1 MKKIKHLMI
10 WMGLLL
16 CLVSCKDAM
25 ETIGLGGD
33 EIPAEGVV
41 LNINLPNFSEKQ
53 LGTRADASETESI
66 NKLTLLYYDSSSK
79 YLSKEDCTNQLTDA
93 NKQSNGSYSI
103 KANTPKEA
111 SYIQVVA
118 NADVTDAETVDLQD
132 ITKAAERTPS
142 LTQPVCWGSIK
153 ITDLLTPETAKISLL
168 RSNAKITLKVAE
180 GIKGIFP
187 EESAGLIINNTA
199 KKTAIAPKGYK
210 EPTDKGLAT
219 TTEFSSTN
227 VGDGSSR
234 VVAVNETSIGQANII
249 IKAEYVDAT
258 TKKAVEGYYKVGL
271 YNKDKS
277 SQFALLRNHNYT
289 ITVTKVND
297 YGFKTLD
304 EAIKAQ
310 PENRIEAEIKDDN
323 PAITKMIACKDYEL
337 GVCDDQ
343 SVEATAAE
351 ATEEI
356 KATITLVTTLS
367 SATSAD
373 DKLYGVSINPPAN
386 SWIKFD
392 KDKDVKE
399 TTLPELG
406 SKSSPGMKYVLTF
419 TLDPN
424 IHETPRT
431 GTVTISSG
439 DLKLDLKITQAGYD
453 FMRDDP
459 KRKVIMLE
467 NDREYNWNYFAWLD
481 NDVKGIR
488 PDQMQNVKRNNGL
501 HFTVGKN
508 AYSYKIPKKTG
519 DKLPGDVQTY
529 TDGHFTV
536 SADGDYWKVTLN
548 DDRDNNYDLWKGTF
562 TITNANGINI
572 TYTVYHTG
580 IFHEI
585 TDEMANKYEL
595 AEGGDDNLKVKGMF
609 YYGVVKVR
617 GKDHTYLMLD
627 RNLGA
632 TDNSPYIPDVNE
644 LKDHKGAI
652 GGYFKIADDK
662 DAYGKDKD
670 KKDKK
675 KWNLSSTLSPK
686 GFEIPE
692 KSVFE
697 DLIAKGTLKTE
708 IRTTSLGESYYCTSM
723 NTINSE
729 LKTIYLP
736 YGGYLEGE
744 SHKYPMHVVFWTK
757 TLVSGTQGFS
767 VESPEYGYWYNYFD
781 IFNSK
786 KGMSNVRF
794 VSGSN
799 GNNTGRYKAMPLR
812 LVCVLQ

>member
-1 MKKIKHLMI
+1 MI
-10 WMGLLL
+10 WIGLLL
-16 CLVSCKDAM
+16 SLVSCKDTM
-25 ETIGLGGD
+25 EAIGLGGD
-33 EIPAEGVV
+33 EIPAEGLV
-41 LNINLPNFSEKQ
+41 LNIDLPNFSEKQ
-53 LGTRADASETESI
+53 LGTRADATETESI
-66 NKLTLLYYDSSSK
+66 NKLTLLYYDSSNK
-79 YLSKEDCTNQLTDA
+79 YLDKEDCTNQLTET
-93 NKQSNGSYSI
+93 NKKSNGSYNI
-103 KANTPKEA
+103 KVNAPKEA

-118 NADVTDAETVDLQD
+118 NADVTNEEASDLQE
-132 ITKAAERTPS
+132 ISKAADRTPS
-142 LTQPVCWGSIK
+142 LTEPVCWGSIK
-153 ITDLLTPETAKISLL
+153 VTDLLTPETAKISLR

-199 KKTAIAPKGYK
+199 KKTAIAPKDYK
-210 EPTDKGLAT
+210 EPTDEGLAK

-227 VGDGSSR
+227 VGDGLSR

-249 IKAEYVDAT
+249 IQAKYNNEV
-258 TKKAVEGYYKVGL
+258 GFYKVGL
-271 YNKDKS
+271 YKDAATN
-277 SQFALLRNHNYT
+277 SQYALLRNHNYT

-304 EAIKAQ
+304 EAIKAK
-310 PENRIEAEIKDDN
+310 PENRIEAEVVDDN
-323 PAITKMIACKDYEL
+323 PAIYNMIACKDYEL

-343 SVEATAAE
+343 SVKATA
-351 ATEEI
+351 TEV
-356 KATITLVTTLS
+356 TITLVTTLS

-373 DKLYGVSINPPAN
+373 GKLYGVGINTADAD
-386 SWIKFD
+386 SWIKGPTQQG
-392 KDKDVKE
+392 E
-399 TTLPELG
+399 GIPTSESG
-406 SKSSPGMKYVLTF
+406 SLSSSGKKYLLKF

-424 IHETPRT
+424 THETPRT

-439 DLKLDLKITQAGYD
+439 DLKLDVKITQAGYD

-459 KRKVIMLE
+459 NRKVIMYN
-467 NDREYNWNYFAWLD
+467 NDIKYQEDYFAWLD
-481 NDVKGIR
+481 KVKGIR
-488 PDQMQNVKRNNGL
+488 PDQMQGAVRNNGL

-508 AYSYKIPKKTG
+508 AYSYKIPKKPG
-519 DKLPGDVQTY
+519 DKLPENVPTY
-529 TDGHFTV
+529 NDGHFTV
-536 SADGDYWKVTLN
+536 RADGDDYWKVTLN
-548 DDRDNNYDLWKGTF
+548 DNRDNNYDLWKGTF

-585 TDEMANKYEL
+585 TDDMANKYEL
-595 AEGGDDNLKVKGMF
+595 TEGGDYKLKVTGMF
-609 YYGVVKVR
+609 YYGVVKVE
-617 GKDHTYLMLD
+617 GNNHTYIMLD

-632 TDNSPYIPDVNE
+632 TDNSPYVPDVNE

-652 GGYFKIADDK
+652 GGYFKISENK
-662 DAYGKDKD
+662 NYSDAKQG
-670 KKDKK
+670 
-675 KWNLSSTLSPK
+675 NLSSELSPK
-686 GFEIPE
+686 GFEIPD

-697 DLIAKGTLKTE
+697 DLVAKGTLNTE

-767 VESPEYGYWYNYFD
+767 KDSPEYGFWYNYFD
-781 IFNSK
+781 IYNSK
-786 KGMSNVRF
+786 KGISNVRF

-799 GNNTGRYKAMPLR
+799 GKNTGRYKAMPLR
-812 LVCVLQ
+812 LVRVL

>member
-1 MKKIKHLMI
+1 MI
-10 WMGLLL
+10 WIGLLL
-16 CLVSCKDAM
+16 SLVSCKDTM
-25 ETIGLGGD
+25 EAIGLGGD

-53 LGTRADASETESI
+53 LGTRADATETESI
-66 NKLTLLYYDSSSK
+66 KKLTLLYYDSSNE
-79 YLSKEDCTNQLTDA
+79 YLNKEDCTNQLTDA
-93 NKQSNGSYSI
+93 NKQSNGSYRI

-118 NADVTDAETVDLQD
+118 NADVTDAEAIDLRD
-132 ITKAAERTPS
+132 ISKAAERTPN
-142 LTQPVCWGSIK
+142 LTQPVCWGRKKVS
-153 ITDLLTPETAKISLL
+153 DLLTPETAKISLL

-199 KKTAIAPKGYK
+199 KKTAIAPAGYQ
-210 EPTDKGLAT
+210 EPTDEGLAT

-249 IKAEYVDAT
+249 IKAEYNNV
-258 TKKAVEGYYKVGL
+258 VGYYKVGL
-271 YNKDKS
+271 YKDAATN
-277 SQFALLRNHNYT
+277 SQYALLRNHNYT

-297 YGFKTLD
+297 YGFSTKE

-323 PAITKMIACKDYEL
+323 PAITRMIACKDYEL

-343 SVEATAAE
+343 PVKATA
-351 ATEEI
+351 TE
-356 KATITLVTTLS
+356 ATITFVTTLS

-373 DKLYGVSINPPAN
+373 DKLYGIEINSKD
-386 SWIKFD
+386 SWIKSNPQTSELEIS
-392 KDKDVKE
+392 E
-399 TTLPELG
+399 T
-406 SKSSPGMKYVLTF
+406 KSSSSGMKYVLTF
-419 TLDPN
+419 TLDRN

-439 DLKLDLKITQAGYD
+439 DLKLDVKITQAGYD

-459 KRKVIMLE
+459 DRKVSMYKDNNVSQE
-467 NDREYNWNYFAWLD
+467 NYFAWLD
-481 NDVKGIR
+481 KVKGIR
-488 PDQMQNVKRNNGL
+488 PDQMQGAVRNNGL

-508 AYSYKIPKKTG
+508 AYSYKIPKKPG
-519 DKLPGDVQTY
+519 DKLPGDVTTY

-536 SADGDYWKVTLN
+536 SPDGDYWKVTLN
-548 DDRDNNYDLWKGTF
+548 DNSDNNYNLWKGTF
-562 TITNANGINI
+562 TITNAAGINI

-585 TDEMANKYEL
+585 TKDVANKYEL
-595 AEGGDDNLKVKGMF
+595 AEGGVDNLKVEGMF
-609 YYGVVKVR
+609 YYGVVKVE
-617 GKDHTYLMLD
+617 GKAHTYIMLD

-632 TDNSPYIPDVNE
+632 TDNSPYVPDVNE

-652 GGYFKIADDK
+652 GGYFKISEEKNESDEK
-662 DAYGKDKD
+662 QG
-670 KKDKK
+670 
-675 KWNLSSTLSPK
+675 NLSLTLSPK

-697 DLIAKGTLKTE
+697 DLIANGTLKTE
-708 IRTTSLGESYYCTSM
+708 VRHTALGESYYCTFM
-723 NTINSE
+723 NTTSSE

-757 TLVSGTQGFS
+757 SLLSGTQGFG
-767 VESPEYGYWYNYFD
+767 EDSPEFGYWYNYFD
-781 IFNSK
+781 VYNDK
-786 KGMSNVRF
+786 KGISNIRF

-812 LVCVLQ
+812 LISKITL

>member
-10 WMGLLL
+10 WIGLLL
-16 CLVSCKDAM
+16 SLVSCKDAM

-33 EIPAEGVV
+33 EIPAEGLV
-41 LNINLPNFSEKQ
+41 LNIDLPNFSEKQ
-53 LGTRADASETESI
+53 LGTRADATETESI
-66 NKLTLLYYDSSSK
+66 KELTLLYYDSSNT
-79 YLSKEDCTNQLTDA
+79 YLGKEDCTNQLTET
-93 NKQSNGSYSI
+93 NKKSNGSYNI
-103 KANTPKEA
+103 KVNAPKEA

-118 NADVTDAETVDLQD
+118 NAVVTDEEANDLQE
-132 ITKAAERTPS
+132 ISKAAERIPS
-142 LTQPVCWGSIK
+142 LTEPVCWGSIK
-153 ITDLLTPETAKISLL
+153 VTDLLTPETAKISLL

-199 KKTAIAPKGYK
+199 KKTAIAPKDYK
-210 EPTDKGLAT
+210 EPTDKGLAK

-249 IKAEYVDAT
+249 IQAKYNNEV
-258 TKKAVEGYYKVGL
+258 GFYKVGL

-277 SQFALLRNHNYT
+277 FEYALLRNHNYT

-310 PENRIEAEIKDDN
+310 PENRIETEIKDDN
-323 PAITKMIACKDYEL
+323 PAIINMIACKDYEL

-343 SVEATAAE
+343 SVKATA
-351 ATEEI
+351 TEV
-356 KATITLVTTLS
+356 TITLVTTLS

-373 DKLYGVSINPPAN
+373 GKLYGVSINPPAD
-386 SWIKFD
+386 SWITFD
-392 KDKDVKE
+392 KDDVTE
-399 TTLPELG
+399 TKLPE
-406 SKSSPGMKYVLTF
+406 SKSNSSPGMKYVLTF
-419 TLDPN
+419 TLNKNDKS
-424 IHETPRT
+424 EDPRT
-431 GTVTISSG
+431 GTVTITSG
-439 DLKLDLKITQAGYD
+439 DLKLDVKITQAGFD
-453 FMRDDP
+453 FMRNDP
-459 KRKVIMLE
+459 ERKVIMLE
-467 NDREYNWNYFAWLD
+467 NASEYNSDYFAWLD
-481 NDVKGIR
+481 KEVKGIR
-488 PDQMQNVKRNNGL
+488 PDQMQNVKRNDGL

-508 AYSYKIPKKTG
+508 AYSYKIPKLTG
-519 DKLPGDVQTY
+519 DVLTY
-529 TDGHFTV
+529 NDGHFTV

-548 DDRDNNYDLWKGTF
+548 DDGDNNYDLWKGTF
-562 TITNANGINI
+562 TIKNAAGINI

-580 IFHEI
+580 IFHKI
-585 TDEMANKYEL
+585 TDDMASIYEL

-609 YYGVVKVR
+609 YYGVVKVE
-617 GKDHTYLMLD
+617 GNAHTYIMLD

-632 TDNSPYIPDVNE
+632 IDNSPYVPDVNE

-652 GGYFKIADDK
+652 GGYFKISENK
-662 DAYGKDKD
+662 NYSDAKQG
-670 KKDKK
+670 
-675 KWNLSSTLSPK
+675 NLSSILSPK
-686 GFEIPE
+686 GFEIPD

-708 IRTTSLGESYYCTSM
+708 VRHTALGESYYCTYM
-723 NTINSE
+723 NTTNSE

-767 VESPEYGYWYNYFD
+767 TGSPEYGYWYNYFD
-781 IFNSK
+781 IYNSK
-786 KGMSNVRF
+786 KGISNVRF

-812 LVCVLQ
+812 LVRVLQ

>member
-10 WMGLLL
+10 WIGLLL
-16 CLVSCKDAM
+16 SLVSCKDTM
-25 ETIGLGGD
+25 EAIGLGGD

-53 LGTRADASETESI
+53 LGTRADATETESI

-79 YLSKEDCTNQLTDA
+79 YLSKEDCTNQLTEI
-93 NKQSNGSYSI
+93 NKQSNGSYNI
-103 KANTPKEA
+103 KVNTPKEA

-118 NADVTDAETVDLQD
+118 NADVTDEEASDLQE
-132 ITKAAERTPS
+132 ISKAAEHTPS
-142 LTQPVCWGSIK
+142 LTEPVCWSSIK
-153 ITDLLTPETAKISLL
+153 VTDLLTPETAKIFLL

-187 EESAGLIINNTA
+187 EDSAGLIINNTA

-210 EPTDKGLAT
+210 EQTDKELAT

-227 VGDGSSR
+227 VGDGSRR

-249 IKAEYVDAT
+249 IQAKYNHEV
-258 TKKAVEGYYKVGL
+258 GFYKVGL
-271 YNKDKS
+271 YNKDDKS
-277 SQFALLRNHNYT
+277 SEYALLRNHNYT
-289 ITVTKVND
+289 ITVNKVND

-304 EAIKAQ
+304 EAIKAK
-310 PENRIEAEIKDDN
+310 PENRIEVEIKDDN
-323 PAITKMIACKDYEL
+323 PAIINMIACKDYEL
-337 GVCDDQ
+337 GVSDDQ
-343 SVEATAAE
+343 SVNATATE
-351 ATEEI
+351 A
-356 KATITLVTTLS
+356 KITLVTTLS

-373 DKLYGVSINPPAN
+373 GKLYGVSINPAG
-386 SWIKFD
+386 SWITFD
-392 KDKDVKE
+392 KDDVTE
-399 TTLPELG
+399 TKLPE
-406 SKSSPGMKYVLTF
+406 SESNSSPGMKYVLTF
-419 TLDPN
+419 TLDKN
-424 IHETPRT
+424 DKEEDPRT
-431 GTVTISSG
+431 GTVTITSG
-439 DLKLDLKITQAGYD
+439 DLKLDVKITQAGFD
-453 FMRDDP
+453 FMRNDP
-459 KRKVIMLE
+459 DRKVIM
-467 NDREYNWNYFAWLD
+467 YNKDNNEFQKDYFAWLD
-481 NDVKGIR
+481 EVKGIR
-488 PDQMQNVKRNNGL
+488 PDQMQNVKRNDGL

-508 AYSYKIPKKTG
+508 AYSYKIPKLTG
-519 DKLPGDVQTY
+519 DVLTY
-529 TDGHFTV
+529 NDGHFTV

-562 TITNANGINI
+562 TIKNAADINI

-585 TDEMANKYEL
+585 TEDMANKYEL
-595 AEGGDDNLKVKGMF
+595 AEGGDDELKVKGMF
-609 YYGVVKVR
+609 YYGVVKVQ
-617 GKDHTYLMLD
+617 GQTKTYIMLD

-632 TDNSPYIPDVNE
+632 TDNSPYVPDVNE

-652 GGYFKIADDK
+652 GGYFKISENK
-662 DAYGKDKD
+662 NYSDAKLG
-670 KKDKK
+670 
-675 KWNLSSTLSPK
+675 NLSSELSPK
-686 GFEIPE
+686 GFEIPD

-697 DLIAKGTLKTE
+697 DLVAKGTLNTE

-767 VESPEYGYWYNYFD
+767 TGSPEYGYWYNYFD
-781 IFNSK
+781 IYNSK
-786 KGMSNVRF
+786 KGISNVRF

-812 LVCVLQ
+812 LVRVLQ

>member
-1 MKKIKHLMI
+1 MI
-10 WMGLLL
+10 WIGLLL
-16 CLVSCKDAM
+16 SLVSCKDAM

-53 LGTRADASETESI
+53 LGTRADATETESI
-66 NKLTLLYYDSSSK
+66 HKLTLLYYDSSST
-79 YLSKEDCTNQLTDA
+79 YLSKEDCTNQLTET
-93 NKQSNGSYSI
+93 NKQSNGSYNI
-103 KANTPKEA
+103 RVNTPKEA

-118 NADVTDAETVDLQD
+118 NADVSDEEARDLQD
-132 ITKAAERTPS
+132 ISKAADRTPS
-142 LTQPVCWGSIK
+142 LTEPVCWGSK
-153 ITDLLTPETAKISLL
+153 KVSDLLTPETAKISLL

-199 KKTAIAPKGYK
+199 KKTAIAPKDYK
-210 EPTDKGLAT
+210 EPTDEGLAT

-227 VGDGSSR
+227 VGNGSSR

-249 IKAEYVDAT
+249 IQAKYNNEV
-258 TKKAVEGYYKVGL
+258 GFYKVGL
-271 YNKDKS
+271 YNKNDKS
-277 SQFALLRNHNYT
+277 YEYALLRNHNYT

-304 EAIKAQ
+304 EAIKAK
-310 PENRIEAEIKDDN
+310 PENRIEAEIVDDN
-323 PAITKMIACKDYEL
+323 PAITRMIACKDYEL

-343 SVEATAAE
+343 SVNATAAI
-351 ATEEI
+351 ATEDV

-373 DKLYGVSINPPAN
+373 GKLYGIEINSED
-386 SWIKFD
+386 SWIKSNPQTSELEIP
-392 KDKDVKE
+392 E
-399 TTLPELG
+399 TKT
-406 SKSSPGMKYVLTF
+406 SSSGKKYVLKF

-424 IHETPRT
+424 TNETPRT

-439 DLKLDLKITQAGYD
+439 DLKLDVKITQAGFD

-459 KRKVIMLE
+459 NRKVIMLKD
-467 NDREYNWNYFAWLD
+467 DRPYQSDYFAWLD

-488 PDQMQNVKRNNGL
+488 PDQMQNVKRNDGL

-508 AYSYKIPKKTG
+508 AYSYKIPKQ
-519 DKLPGDVQTY
+519 DEDVL
-529 TDGHFTV
+529 TDNDSHFNV
-536 SADGDYWKVTLN
+536 REEVDGNKKFWKVTLAAN
-548 DDRDNNYDLWKGTF
+548 GDNNYDLWKGTF
-562 TITNANGINI
+562 TIKNKDNINI

-585 TDEMANKYEL
+585 TEDMANRYEL
-595 AEGGDDNLKVKGMF
+595 TEGGDVNLKVTGMF
-609 YYGVVKVR
+609 YYGVVKVK
-617 GKDHTYLMLD
+617 GKAHTYIMLD

-632 TDNSPYIPDVNE
+632 TDNSPYVPDINE
-644 LKDHKGAI
+644 FKNNKGAI
-652 GGYFKIADDK
+652 GGYFKISEEKNESDEK
-662 DAYGKDKD
+662 QG
-670 KKDKK
+670 
-675 KWNLSSTLSPK
+675 NLSSTLSPE
-686 GFEIPE
+686 GFEIPD

-697 DLIAKGTLKTE
+697 DLIANDTLKTE
-708 IRTTSLGESYYCTSM
+708 VRHTALGESYYCTFM
-723 NTINSE
+723 NTTSSE

-757 TLVSGTQGFS
+757 SLLSGTQGFG
-767 VESPEYGYWYNYFD
+767 EDSPEFGYWYNYFD
-781 IFNSK
+781 VYNEKRGF
-786 KGMSNVRF
+786 SNIRF

-799 GNNTGRYKAMPLR
+799 GNNTHRYKAMPLR
-812 LVCVLQ
+812 LISKKVL

>member
-10 WMGLLL
+10 WIGLLL
-16 CLVSCKDAM
+16 SLVSCKDTM
-25 ETIGLGGD
+25 EAIGLGGD
-33 EIPAEGVV
+33 EIPAEGLV
-41 LNINLPNFSEKQ
+41 LNIDLPNFSEKQ
-53 LGTRADASETESI
+53 LGTRADATETESI
-66 NKLTLLYYDSSSK
+66 NKLTLLYYDSSNK
-79 YLSKEDCTNQLTDA
+79 YLDKEDCTNQLTET
-93 NKQSNGSYSI
+93 NKKSNGSYNI
-103 KANTPKEA
+103 KVNAPKEA

-118 NADVTDAETVDLQD
+118 NADVTNEEARDLQE
-132 ITKAAERTPS
+132 ISKAADRTPS
-142 LTQPVCWGSIK
+142 LTEPVCWGSIK
-153 ITDLLTPETAKISLL
+153 VTDLLTPETAKISLL

-210 EPTDKGLAT
+210 EQTDKGLAT
-219 TTEFSSTN
+219 TTEFSSKN
-227 VGDGSSR
+227 VGTVSSR
-234 VVAVNETSIGQANII
+234 VVAVNETSVGVANVII
-249 IKAEYVDAT
+249 MAKYKGKEGYKV
-258 TKKAVEGYYKVGL
+258 GYYKVGL
-271 YNKDKS
+271 YNKDDKS
-277 SQFALLRNHNYT
+277 YEYALLRNHNYT

-304 EAIKAQ
+304 EAIKAK

-343 SVEATAAE
+343 SVNATAAI
-351 ATEEI
+351 ATEDV

-373 DKLYGVSINPPAN
+373 DNLYEVSINPPAD
-386 SWIKFD
+386 SWITFD
-392 KDKDVKE
+392 KDKDVTE
-399 TTLPELG
+399 TKLPELG
-406 SKSSPGMKYVLTF
+406 SNSSSGMKYVLTF
-419 TLDPN
+419 KLEPN
-424 IHETPRT
+424 IHETPRP

-439 DLKLDLKITQAGYD
+439 DLKLDVMITQAGYD

-459 KRKVIMLE
+459 NRKVIMLKNGSKDQE
-467 NDREYNWNYFAWLD
+467 DYFAWLD
-481 NDVKGIR
+481 KVKGIR
-488 PDQMQNVKRNNGL
+488 PDQMQGAVRNNGL

-519 DKLPGDVQTY
+519 DKLPENVPTY
-529 TDGHFTV
+529 NDGHFTV

-562 TITNANGINI
+562 TIKNADDINI

-585 TDEMANKYEL
+585 TDDMASKYEL
-595 AEGGDDNLKVKGMF
+595 AEGGDDKLKVKGMF
-609 YYGVVKVR
+609 YYGVVKVE
-617 GKDHTYLMLD
+617 GKDHTYIMLD

-632 TDNSPYIPDVNE
+632 TDNSPYVPDVNE

-652 GGYFKIADDK
+652 GGYFKISENK
-662 DAYGKDKD
+662 NYSDAKQG
-670 KKDKK
+670 
-675 KWNLSSTLSPK
+675 NLSSELSPK
-686 GFEIPE
+686 GFEIPD

-697 DLIAKGTLKTE
+697 DLVAKGTLNTE

-729 LKTIYLP
+729 LQTIYLP
-736 YGGYLEGE
+736 YGGYLEGA

-767 VESPEYGYWYNYFD
+767 KDSPEYGFWYNYFD
-781 IFNSK
+781 IYNSK
-786 KGMSNVRF
+786 KGISNVRF

-812 LVCVLQ
+812 LVRVLQ